1 VSSALFGLVHSEQG
15 AIGVFIVALDSVA
28 WSVLRY
34 RYETLWASIL
44 AHGFNN
50 TIGFV
55 AFFFVG
61 PIHGLW

>member
-1 VSSALFGLVHSEQG
+1 V
-15 AIGVFIVALDSVA
+15 
-28 WSVLRY
+28 
-34 RYETLWASIL
+34 L

-55 AFFFVG
+55 AFFLVG